1 MANDEMLVFKDVMIL
16 ALRQMNK
23 TFYSNKE
30 VFLRELINNA
40 SNALDQVQ
48 FEGNTHK
55 IISDDRLIRLVPH
68 KANKTLSIIDFGIGL
83 TKEDLAYNLGVG
95 FYSAYLVAYKVI
107 VTSKHNDHD
116 QYIWESQP
124 DASFIVTKD
133 INAQQPSS
141 GTNITLFLYDNQR
154 FGCVR
159 RSWTLLFEN
168 SHFMNLFRNNF
179 IRNYHSYYGDECSS
193 SIHGIFCLQAQYRRQ
208 HAYLWN
214 PTINEFMVIPPSPF
228 DYVPDYIDVVILYHG
243 FGYDCVRNDYK
254 VIRKL
259 SFPAVTDDDDDDD
272 DKLAHDRFTVG
283 CVWEMYSLRSN
294 SWTNLQFGG

>member
-1 MANDEMLVFKDVMIL
+1 MANDEMLVFKDVMSL

-133 INAQQPSS
+133 INAQQPSR

-154 FGCVR
+154 IISLKWINCFDIKLC
-159 RSWTLLFEN
+159 TNNNLLRIN
-168 SHFMNLFRNNF
+168 S
-179 IRNYHSYYGDECSS
+179 D
-193 SIHGIFCLQAQYRRQ
+193 
-208 HAYLWN
+208 
-214 PTINEFMVIPPSPF
+214 
-228 DYVPDYIDVVILYHG
+228 
-243 FGYDCVRNDYK
+243 
-254 VIRKL
+254 
-259 SFPAVTDDDDDDD
+259 
-272 DKLAHDRFTVG
+272 
-283 CVWEMYSLRSN
+283 
-294 SWTNLQFGG
+294 